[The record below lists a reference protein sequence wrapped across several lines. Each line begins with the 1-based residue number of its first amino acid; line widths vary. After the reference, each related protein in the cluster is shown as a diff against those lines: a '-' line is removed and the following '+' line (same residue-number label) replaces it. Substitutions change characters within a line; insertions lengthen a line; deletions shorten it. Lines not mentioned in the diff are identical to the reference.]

1 MEEFEQYLYKADDDL
16 DCAKLLV
23 LQNKR
28 SVPVYLAQQCAE
40 KSLKA
45 YLTFREQPLAKTH
58 DLRRLVELAK
68 QLDPSFEEI
77 FINALEINGLD
88 TAFRYPEDVLE
99 PEEQDVINTLVYAE
113 EIFNFVKM
121 KCV

>member
-1 MEEFEQYLYKADDDL
+1 MEEFEQWLYKADDDL